1 MTTVQL
7 RRMAWLNP
15 ATPEF
20 LSTAEDVTFVPL
32 EAVWPNGR
40 ADFSRRADVA
50 DVASGYTR
58 FRAGD
63 VLQPKV
69 TPTFAHGRSTVA
81 TIDTHVGAAS
91 TEVHVLRAKSHACAR
106 YLAYVGQSRPFISEG
121 MTRVEGVGNL
131 LRVPPEFVAQY
142 RLPLMS
148 RTEQEEIADFL
159 DRETAQID
167 AMIEAN
173 EKMISALHERL
184 ISERTARN
192 LRLKGASTSHKWFGN
207 VAWEAPK
214 LWRHAKITNGSTPK
228 RERTDYWG
236 GDFPWLNSSVVNLDS
251 VAHADQFVTETA
263 LAECHLPIVPAG
275 SVLVGLT
282 GQGRT
287 RGKATELHMTS
298 TINQHMAAVIPDPA
312 FWVSR
317 YLTLSLR
324 SAYEELRRISDANGA
339 TKGALTCEALAAF
352 RVPLP
357 PLAEQRRLAVEAD
370 TASSKTRNLV
380 ESAMRVSVLL
390 RERREALI
398 TAAVSGRIDP
408 TTGIERIE
416 EAS

>member
-1 MTTVQL
+1 MKF
-7 RRMAWLNP
+7 
-15 ATPEF
+15 ATLINARSLPE
-20 LSTAEDVTFVPL
+20 STDPDFDFDYVDISRVTQGVIDSEPQAVTFRSAPSRARRLADPGDTVVSTVRTYL
-32 EAVWPNGR
+32 RAVAEVSPTDMPQVFSTGFAVIKGR
-40 ADFSRRADVA
+40 PGILDPRFLTYYLQSSPFVERVVA
-50 DVASGYTR
+50 DSVGVSYPAINAS
-58 FRAGD
+58 D
-63 VLQPKV
+63 L
-69 TPTFAHGRSTVA
+69 
-81 TIDTHVGAAS
+81 AAYDFW
-91 TEVHVLRAKSHACAR
+91 A
-106 YLAYVGQSRPFISEG
+106 PNMI
-121 MTRVEGVGNL
+121 
-131 LRVPPEFVAQY
+131 
-142 RLPLMS
+142 
-148 RTEQEEIADFL
+148 EQTAIADFL

-184 ISERTARN
+184 ISEVTARI
-192 LRLKGASTSHKWFGN
+192 LPQKGTSTSHKWFGN